1 MNLLMLTAAAAA
13 EAAEKVG
20 ETATDTALVEGAILL
35 GVATLFVLIFRRLGL
50 GAVLGYLIAGAIVG
64 PHGLGLVGGGE
75 SKLAFAELGIAF
87 LLFLVGLELSP
98 RRLWDMRRAIFGL
111 GLMQVVVTGL
121 VLTGLIHLTLGFS
134 PAASLALGLPLAL
147 SSTAQVLPGLK
158 SSGRINSPFGEKA
171 FSILLFQD
179 LAIVPMIT
187 IVAVLSRAPTDPSA
201 PPGWQMAFFTLWA
214 IVVLVLAGRFVVNP
228 LLRIIGR
235 YGERELFVVVGLLT
249 ILASAA
255 LMHSLHLSTALG
267 AFIAGVM
274 LADSPYRHEIESDVE
289 PFRLILLGLF
299 FLAVGMVLD
308 VGAVMERPLLVLGL
322 ALGLVAVKVVVL
334 TLIVKLFGKPWPVA
348 LGLGLLLSQGG
359 EFGFLLFAQA
369 ADALL
374 IQPEAASLFSAVV
387 TLSMVTT
394 PFLMLFARN
403 LEFAPEVDNAVLADP
418 GDAPRGSAIVVG
430 FGRFGQIV
438 SQMLHGVACSVT
450 LIDKKPSQIELSSR
464 FDTKVYFGDGL
475 RIDLLRRAGAD
486 EARLIIFC
494 MDDASVDAE
503 AMRPIVDAFP
513 NAKILMR
520 VFDRRQLLALD
531 GSGVDNVIREV
542 FESSIAMGLTALRHL
557 DVDPSEMDDVEATL
571 RHLDETRLQAQLD
584 EGDIS
589 AGMDHRFKPG
599 GGREADS
606 ILEKFRR
613 KRLAAKASKDDPKDE
628 ESEQASAMN

>member
-1 MNLLMLTAAAAA
+1 MLTAATS
-13 EAAEKVG
+13 EAAEKVA

-111 GLMQVVVTGL
+111 GMVQVVATGL
-121 VLTGLIHLTLGFS
+121 ILTALIHLTLGFS

-147 SSTAQVLPGLK
+147 SSTAQVLPSLK

-187 IVAVLSRAPTDPSA
+187 IVAVLSRAPADPSA
-201 PPGWQMAFFTLWA
+201 PSGWQMAFFTLWA
-214 IVVLVLAGRFVVNP
+214 IIVLVLAGRFIVNP
-228 LLRIIGR
+228 LLRIVGR

-308 VGAVMERPLLVLGL
+308 VGVVLERPLQVIAL
-322 ALGLVAVKVVVL
+322 ALGLVAVKLVVL
-334 TLIVKLFGKPWPVA
+334 TLIVKAFGKSWQAA

-374 IQPEAASLFSAVV
+374 IEPQAASLFSAVV

-403 LEFAPEVDNAVLADP
+403 LEFAPEANATDLDDP
-418 GDAPRGSAIVVG
+418 EGAPRGSAIVVG
-430 FGRFGQIV
+430 YGRFGQIV

-475 RIDLLRRAGAD
+475 RVDLLRRAGAE

-494 MDDASVDAE
+494 MDDASVDAA
-503 AMRPIVDAFP
+503 AMRPIVEAFP

-520 VFDRRQLLALD
+520 VFDRRQLLAVD
-531 GSGVDNVIREV
+531 GAGVDGVIREV
-542 FESSIAMGLTALRHL
+542 FESSVAMGLTALRYL
-557 DVDPSEMDDVEATL
+557 DVDPREMDDVEATL
-571 RHLDETRLQAQLD
+571 RHLDETRLQAQID
-584 EGDIS
+584 EGDLS

-606 ILEKFRR
+606 VLETFRR
-613 KRLAAKASKDDPKDE
+613 KRQAAKAAREENEAMDFADE
-628 ESEQASAMN
+628 S

>member
-1 MNLLMLTAAAAA
+1 MNLLALTAAAAA

-20 ETATDTALVEGAILL
+20 ESATDTALVEGAILL

-64 PHGLGLVGGGE
+64 PHGLGIVGGGE

-98 RRLWDMRRAIFGL
+98 GRLWQMRRAIFGL
-111 GLMQVVVTGL
+111 GMAQVVVTGL

-187 IVAVLSRAPTDPSA
+187 IVAVLSRAPADPSA

-308 VGAVMERPLLVLGL
+308 VGAVIERPLLVLGL

-374 IQPEAASLFSAVV
+374 IDPAAASLFSAVV

-403 LEFAPEVDNAVLADP
+403 LEFSPAAEPFDLDDPE
-418 GDAPRGSAIVVG
+418 GAPRGSAIVVG
-430 FGRFGQIV
+430 YGRFGQIV

-475 RIDLLRRAGAD
+475 RVDLLRRAGAD

-494 MDDASVDAE
+494 IDDASVDA
-503 AMRPIVDAFP
+503 AALKPIVDAFP
-513 NAKILMR
+513 NAKVLMR
-520 VFDRRQLLALD
+520 VFDRRQLLAVE
-531 GSGVDNVIREV
+531 GAGVDGVIREV
-542 FESSIAMGLTALRHL
+542 FESSVAMGLTALRYL
-557 DVDPSEMDDVEATL
+557 DVDPREMEDVEATL
-571 RHLDETRLQAQLD
+571 RHLDETRLQAQID

-599 GGREADS
+599 GGREAES
-606 ILEKFRR
+606 VLEKFRLR
-613 KRLAAKASKDDPKDE
+613 RLAAKALKDDPKE
-628 ESEQASAMN
+628 GESEQASAIN

>member
-1 MNLLMLTAAAAA
+1 MTLLALTAAAS
-13 EAAEKVG
+13 EAAEKVA

-50 GAVLGYLIAGAIVG
+50 GAVLGYLIAGAVVG
-64 PHGLGLVGGGE
+64 PHGLALVGGGE

-98 RRLWDMRRAIFGL
+98 NRLWQMRRAIFGL
-111 GLMQVVVTGL
+111 GMAQVVITGL

-187 IVAVLSRAPTDPSA
+187 IIAVLSRAPADPSA
-201 PPGWQMAFFTLWA
+201 PSGWKMAFFTVWA
-214 IVVLVLAGRFVVNP
+214 IIVLVLAGRFVVNP

-289 PFRLILLGLF
+289 PFRLVLLGLF

-308 VGAVMERPLLVLGL
+308 VGAVLERPLMVLGL

-403 LEFAPEVDNAVLADP
+403 LEFSPAAEPFDMDDPE
-418 GDAPRGSAIVVG
+418 GAPRGSAIIVG
-430 FGRFGQIV
+430 YGRFGQIV

-475 RIDLLRRAGAD
+475 RIDLLRRAGAE

-494 MDDASVDAE
+494 MDDASVDAA
-503 AMRPIVDAFP
+503 AMKPIVAAFP
-513 NAKILMR
+513 HAKILMR
-520 VFDRRQLLALD
+520 VFDRRQLLAVEGAGID
-531 GSGVDNVIREV
+531 GVVREV
-542 FESSIAMGLTALRHL
+542 FESSVAMGLSALRHL
-557 DVDPSEMDDVEATL
+557 EVDPREMDDVEAAL
-571 RHLDETRLQAQLD
+571 RHLDETRLQAQID

-606 ILEKFRR
+606 VLETFRR
-613 KRLAAKASKDDPKDE
+613 KRLAAKAARE
-628 ESEQASAMN
+628 ENEAMGLTGEN

>member
-1 MNLLMLTAAAAA
+1 MNLLALTAAAA

-50 GAVLGYLIAGAIVG
+50 GAVLGYLIAGAVVG

-111 GLMQVVVTGL
+111 GLAQVVVTGL

-179 LAIVPMIT
+179 LALVPMIT
-187 IVAVLSRAPTDPSA
+187 IVAVLSRAPADPSA

-308 VGAVMERPLLVLGL
+308 VGAVIERPLLVLSL

-374 IQPEAASLFSAVV
+374 IEPEAASLFSAVV

-403 LEFAPEVDNAVLADP
+403 LEFSPAAEPADLDDP
-418 GDAPRGSAIVVG
+418 AGAPRGSAIVVG
-430 FGRFGQIV
+430 YGRFGQIV

-475 RIDLLRRAGAD
+475 RVDLLRRAGAD

-494 MDDASVDAE
+494 IDDASVDA
-503 AMRPIVDAFP
+503 AALKPIVDAFP
-513 NAKILMR
+513 NAKVLMR
-520 VFDRRQLLALD
+520 VFDRRQLLAVE
-531 GSGVDNVIREV
+531 GAGVDGVIREV
-542 FESSIAMGLTALRHL
+542 FESSVAMGLTALRYL
-557 DVDPSEMDDVEATL
+557 DVDPREMEDVEATL
-571 RHLDETRLQAQLD
+571 RHLDETRLQAQID

-599 GGREADS
+599 GGREAES
-606 ILEKFRR
+606 VLEKFRLR
-613 KRLAAKASKDDPKDE
+613 RLAAKALKDDPKDE
-628 ESEQASAMN
+628 ESEQASAVN

>member
-1 MNLLMLTAAAAA
+1 MTLLALTAAAA

-50 GAVLGYLIAGAIVG
+50 GAVLGYLIAGAVVG

-111 GLMQVVVTGL
+111 GMVQVVVTGL

-158 SSGRINSPFGEKA
+158 NSGRINSPFGEKA

-187 IVAVLSRAPTDPSA
+187 IVAVLSRAPADPSA

-308 VGAVMERPLLVLGL
+308 IGVVMERPLLVLGL
-322 ALGLVAVKVVVL
+322 AAGLVAVKFAVL
-334 TLIVKLFGKPWPVA
+334 TSIIRLFGKPWKVA

-359 EFGFLLFAQA
+359 EFGFLLFTQA

-374 IQPEAASLFSAVV
+374 IRPEAASLFSAVV
-387 TLSMVTT
+387 TLSMIST

-403 LEFAPEVDNAVLADP
+403 LEFAPETDQPVLDDP
-418 GDAPRGSAIVVG
+418 GAAPRGSAIVVG

-475 RIDLLRRAGAD
+475 RVDLLRRAGAE

-494 MDDASVDAE
+494 MDDASVDAA
-503 AMRPIVDAFP
+503 AMKPIVEAFP

-520 VFDRRQLLALD
+520 VFDRRQLLAVD
-531 GSGVDNVIREV
+531 GSGVDGVIREV
-542 FESSIAMGLTALRHL
+542 FESSIAMGLSALRYL
-557 DVDPSEMDDVEATL
+557 DVDPTEMDDVEATL
-571 RHLDETRLQAQLD
+571 RQLDETRLQAQID

-606 ILEKFRR
+606 VLENFRR
-613 KRLAAKASKDDPKDE
+613 KRQAAKAAREEDE
-628 ESEQASAMN
+628 AMGLGAGN